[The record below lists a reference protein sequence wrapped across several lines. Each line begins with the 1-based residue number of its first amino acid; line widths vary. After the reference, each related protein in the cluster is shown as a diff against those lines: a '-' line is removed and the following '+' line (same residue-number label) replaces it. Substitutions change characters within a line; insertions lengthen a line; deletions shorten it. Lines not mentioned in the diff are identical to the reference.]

1 MLLEALQELGLSNTE
16 LAKAQ
21 SDTIRLKL
29 LKIGAQIR
37 ITVRRIWLS
46 LSQSYPYAALFR
58 QVHENL
64 RQVPL
69 RC

>member
-1 MLLEALQELGLSNTE
+1 MLLQALRRLALHGTAMAEAQVN
-16 LAKAQ
+16 
-21 SDTIRLKL
+21 TIRLRL

-46 LSQSYPYAALFR
+46 MASGYPYQNLFA
-58 QVHENL
+58 QAWK
-64 RQVPL
+64 VP